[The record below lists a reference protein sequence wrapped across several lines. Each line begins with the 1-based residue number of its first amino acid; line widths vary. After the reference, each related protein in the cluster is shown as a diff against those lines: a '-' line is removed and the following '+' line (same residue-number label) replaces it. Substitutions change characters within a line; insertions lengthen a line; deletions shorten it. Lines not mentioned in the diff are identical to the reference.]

1 MFHRFFQEMRLRL
14 GGQSKLRPAQ
24 RHSIPISP
32 KASAI
37 LVTNTAVGDRQDG
50 AASWRKLRRFHTHK
64 TRQWGRVPPFLHLQQ
79 LYLHPGLILPPA
91 LRKKHQEPKHRL
103 CIRLSAGV
111 AERRRHF
118 PGGTLQVLE
127 SSQSSIDR
135 GSPAHFSDRG
145 ER

>member
-1 MFHRFFQEMRLRL
+1 MRF

-37 LVTNTAVGDRQDG
+37 LVTNTAVGDRQEA
-50 AASWRKLRRFHTHK
+50 AASWRKLRRFHTHRS
-64 TRQWGRVPPFLHLQQ
+64 RQWGRVPPFLQLWQ
-79 LYLHPGLILPPA
+79 LYLHPGLTSPPPFHGSKEEA
-91 LRKKHQEPKHRL
+91 PGTQSL

-111 AERRRHF
+111 DERRRHF

-127 SSQSSIDR
+127 SSQRSIDR
-135 GSPAHFSDRG
+135 GSPAHLSDRG